1 MVRCVAHFSS
11 CIRYMGIDLAN
22 LAENLNY
29 TPLHVSEPTKE
40 LPLKWYEAHPV
51 VGNKILT
58 FHIEVVDD
66 KMIHVVIT
74 GNTWLFRDDLER
86 HGVLGSRDGARYC
99 RFLKDID
106 CTDSDMK
113 QQILSLVDIFRQQ
126 NVRVKVSPAAE
137 SSSAV
142 AGFLDELS
150 ELPQFHFAASP
161 A

>member
-1 MVRCVAHFSS
+1 
-11 CIRYMGIDLAN
+11 MGIDLAN

-66 KMIHVVIT
+66 KKIHVVIT
-74 GNTWLFRDDLER
+74 GNTWVFRDELER

-113 QQILSLVDIFRQQ
+113 QQILSLVDILRQQ
-126 NVRVKVSPAAE
+126 NVRVQVSPAAE
-137 SSSAV
+137 PGSEV
-142 AGFLDELS
+142 AAFLDELNA
-150 ELPQFHFAASP
+150 LPQFHFAASS